1 MIFWRIGLIFKG
13 SNKPSGCRVIF
24 DDLPCQ
30 AWRILTARHRVK
42 RLQELQSVCARREQ
56 ENWWMLHNSGTSR
69 HDCRGFLGGFFG
81 ASSRNKRM

>member
-1 MIFWRIGLIFKG
+1 MIFWWIGLIFKG

-30 AWRILTARHRVK
+30 AWRISTARHRVK
-42 RLQELQSVCARREQ
+42 WLQELQSVYARREQ
-56 ENWWMLHNSGTSR
+56 QSWWMLLNSGTSR

-81 ASSRNKRM
+81 ASSGTKG